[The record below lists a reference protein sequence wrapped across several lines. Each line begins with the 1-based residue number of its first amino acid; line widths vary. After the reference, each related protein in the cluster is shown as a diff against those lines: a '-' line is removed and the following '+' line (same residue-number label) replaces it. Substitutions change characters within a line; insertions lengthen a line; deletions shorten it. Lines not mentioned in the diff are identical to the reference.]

1 MGFLFDFLVPAI
13 IIFAV
18 LFIWLR
24 ALLVRYIP
32 PRPGSAADGR
42 LNPTPHPRSFSQSG
56 GLEGG
61 PGGRQVV
68 SQEGRPAVRSFQGEQ
83 RRQPQEPSP
92 QGLREASQ
100 NTRRGMQ
107 MRPPS
112 TSAGSGRRGPQAN
125 RIRQALESRQSVQTA
140 FMLKE
145 VLDRPVS
152 ARSKRVPGRGR

>member
-56 GLEGG
+56 GLEGT
-61 PGGRQVV
+61 PSGRQVV

-83 RRQPQEPSP
+83 RRQQDHSP

-100 NTRRGMQ
+100 SSRRGMQ
-107 MRPPS
+107 MRAPS
-112 TSAGSGRRGPQAN
+112 TTGGAGRRGSHAR
-125 RIRQALESRQSVQTA
+125 RIHQALENRQSVQTA

>member
-1 MGFLFDFLVPAI
+1 MGLLFDLLIPAI

-24 ALLVRYIP
+24 ALLVRFIP

-56 GLEGG
+56 GMESAS
-61 PGGRQVV
+61 PGRQVV

-83 RRQPQEPSP
+83 RRQQQEPSP
-92 QGLREASQ
+92 QGIREASQ
-100 NTRRGMQ
+100 GTRRGMQ
-107 MRPPS
+107 MRA
-112 TSAGSGRRGPQAN
+112 SATTEKPGRRGPHAR

-152 ARSKRVPGRGR
+152 ARSKRGPGRGR